1 MAEIKAA
8 SKEESLD
15 LLATEFNGPLLRVSG
30 KGHMLFANV
39 HGANLIRTSKIMLGD
54 LAPIGWQAPLQ
65 QSLEQTKPV
74 TIDWP
79 IDDEFFSLTFINVP
93 DAHYVSV
100 FARHI
105 TGDYDEENRD
115 PLKKCLIVFCF

>member
-1 MAEIKAA
+1 MAR
-8 SKEESLD
+8 
-15 LLATEFNGPLLRVSG
+15 FYVYRV
-30 KGHMLFANV
+30 KGTCCLPMFI
-39 HGANLIRTSKIMLGD
+39 GQTLIRTSKIMLGD
-54 LAPIGWQAPLQ
+54 LAPIDWQAPLQ

-79 IDDEFFSLTFINVP
+79 IDDEFFSLTFIKLP

-105 TGDYDEENRD
+105 TSNYDE
-115 PLKKCLIVFCF
+115 